1 MSDDPHDDLE
11 RLLAAFN
18 EFCLD
23 LPQDL
28 RDLSVAEFRRRWEDP
43 QERARM
49 EPAINRAAQTAG
61 PIITKLME
69 GANRFRK
76 QVLAALDPWA
86 QFMSRLGEHFLRAQR
101 RLEAI
106 QPRVQQVF
114 EVAKRLG
121 KALAQVSA
129 FAAEYGQLYHRQI
142 RGLHDPSFPPLSRD
156 EMMNFALVAIM
167 LRSPE
172 EARLRRP
179 PPLEEV
185 ALACNRI
192 DLAAAI
198 LIATRPQLTRWARQA
213 VPYAKWEDLP
223 LDVFLTLSEEVLP
236 NIEKRMGCLSMAQAR
251 RKLKDWMSD
260 QYLAAAI
267 KGNLDRALQRER
279 ARKKR
284 RVREVYLCDHEAAK
298 SQGDRDAERQSLES
312 RAQDIALLNTTVRK
326 YLRQSKRPEVD
337 RQIVAAT
344 KRGQS
349 MRKLSQRIGVPERTL
364 RYRRK
369 RLITAC
375 RQSLPPTAPDV
386 S

>member
-129 FAAEYGQLYHRQI
+129 FAAEYGQLYQRQI

-156 EMMNFALVAIM
+156 EMMKFALVAIM

-185 ALACNRI
+185 AQACNRI

-198 LIATRPQLTRWARQA
+198 LIATRPHLARWAKQA
-213 VPYAKWEDLP
+213 VPYAKWDDLP

-236 NIEKRMGCLSMAQAR
+236 SIDRRLGDLTPEDAR

-267 KGNLDRALQRER
+267 KNNIVRSLVRQCKKEESEAKASEAWVMASRKEAIEALDAAAVGATVEEYLSHSERRELDCQILKALE
-279 ARKKR
+279 
-284 RVREVYLCDHEAAK
+284 E
-298 SQGDRDAERQSLES
+298 DR
-312 RAQDIALLNTTVRK
+312 
-326 YLRQSKRPEVD
+326 
-337 RQIVAAT
+337 
-344 KRGQS
+344 S
-349 MRKLSQRIGVPERTL
+349 MRSLAAELGVPERTL
-364 RYRRK
+364 RQRK
-369 RLITAC
+369 TNLVSFCTERLGLTE
-375 RQSLPPTAPDV
+375 
-386 S
+386 